1 MIRPKV
7 AIVTPVYNGEETI
20 EKSIQTILSQ
30 TYNNWICV
38 IINDG
43 STDSTKTILEKYEND
58 ERFLIVYLERN
69 VGRGEAR
76 KQALKIVQKINADYM
91 CMLDADDL
99 YYNDKIDWQV
109 EYMQANPDI
118 ALLSCAIGYID
129 SENNLLG
136 VLETFNE
143 VKVLSFD
150 NYLNYIP
157 VPHACSIIRVNQIG
171 DVTFDEKLKLGQDQ
185 DFMIR
190 MLLNKKY
197 AFVPKIGYL
206 YNRTDS
212 FSFSKYKKSLDYS
225 LYAKKKLNL
234 SQSYLLKFKA
244 INTLKTL
251 VVGVLSLINKQDL
264 YLDKIGRKANDTE
277 IKKHKSSKL

>member
-1 MIRPKV
+1 MTRPKV

-30 TYNNWICV
+30 IYNNWICV

-43 STDSTKTILEKYEND
+43 STDGTKTILEKYEND
-58 ERFLIVYLERN
+58 ERFLIVNLENN

-76 KQALKIVQKINADYM
+76 KQALKIVQNINADYM

-109 EYMQANPDI
+109 EYMQTNPDI
-118 ALLSCAIGYID
+118 ALLSCSIGYID

-157 VPHACSIIRVNQIG
+157 VPHACSIIRVNQID

-234 SQSYLLKFKA
+234 SQSYFLKLKA
-244 INTLKTL
+244 INTLKIA
-251 VVGVLSLINKQDL
+251 VVGILSLINKQDL
-264 YLDKIGRKANDTE
+264 YLDKIGRKANNTE
-277 IKKHKSSKL
+277 LEEHKSSKL